1 MPITFDASSHIFKL
15 DTPSSSYAFMLF
27 SENYLVHLYYGPK
40 VPDIAP
46 LAALMDRGSYD
57 SFSPRNPALITDRSF
72 SLDFTPQ
79 EFPGPGCG
87 DYRIPAVEVR
97 SPAGDTVTDFR
108 YVSHKIYPGKP
119 ALEGLPA
126 TFAQEG
132 EAETLEVEALDPV
145 TGVKA
150 HLLYTVFA
158 QHDAIAR
165 SVRLENTGVRPV
177 DLERVMS
184 LCLDLPTMD
193 YDLIHVYG
201 RWAKENT
208 TTRTPLR
215 HGCQSFAS
223 RRGMTSHSYN
233 PFAALLRQGA
243 GEEQGEAIGVGLIYS
258 GNFSFEVEVDH
269 LGCPRL
275 AAGIEPS
282 TFCWRLEPGESFQS
296 PEAVM
301 VFSQQGLG
309 GMSRTF
315 HRLYNQHLIHGE
327 WAHKKRPLLINSW
340 EAAYFDFDAA
350 KLVEFAQEAGKLG
363 IEMLVMDDGWFGE
376 RCDDHR
382 ALGDWQVNEEKL
394 GCSLSELIAGVN
406 QAGLK
411 FGIWYEPEMI
421 SPDSDLYRAHPD
433 WAIATSGRVN
443 SQGRYQYVLDMTRK
457 EVRDNIFEQMAGV
470 LGSHKIDYVKWDCN
484 RNITEAASAAL
495 PPERQ
500 GEFFHRYVLG
510 VYDLMERVTKAFPH
524 ILLENCSGG
533 GGRFDAGMLYY
544 SPQIWTSD
552 NTDPIERL
560 SIQFGAS
567 LCYPVSSMGAHVSAN
582 PRAGIATKGAVAMM
596 GTFGYELDPRK
607 LTEEER
613 EAVKSQAA
621 AYHKDYELIRE
632 GDLYRLTDSAENRN
646 FCDWEFVSPDKERA
660 LFTRI
665 IVRRPDLVFQTLR
678 LRGLDPEKLYLEE
691 ETGRICSGA
700 LLMSAGP
707 GLCVNPWA
715 TKDGDCIVR
724 HYTAQP

>member
-27 SENYLVHLYYGPK
+27 SENYLTHLYYGPR
-40 VPDIAP
+40 VPDVAP
-46 LAALMDRGSYD
+46 LAGLMDRGSYD

-79 EFPGPGCG
+79 EFPGPGSG

-433 WAIATSGRVN
+433 WAIAASGRVN
-443 SQGRYQYVLDMTRK
+443 SQGRYQYVLDMTRR

-596 GTFGYELDPRK
+596 GTFGYELDPRR

-632 GDLYRLTDSAENRN
+632 GDLYRLTDSNENRN

-707 GLCVNPWA
+707 ALCVNPWA

>member
-1 MPITFDASSHIFKL
+1 MPITFDPSSRIFKL
-15 DTPSSSYAFMLF
+15 DTPHSSYAFLIYP
-27 SENYLVHLYYGPK
+27 EDYLVHLYYGPR
-40 VPDIAP
+40 VPDTAP
-46 LAALMDRGSYD
+46 LASLMDRGSYD
-57 SFSPRNPALITDRSF
+57 SFSPRNPALIEDRAF
-72 SLDFTPQ
+72 SLDFIPQ
-79 EFPGPGCG
+79 EFPGSGCG

-108 YVSHKIYPGKP
+108 YVSHKVCPGKP
-119 ALEGLPA
+119 ALQGLPA

-132 EAETLEVEALDPV
+132 EAETLEVELLDQT

-150 HLLYTVFA
+150 YLLYTVFA
-158 QHDAIAR
+158 RYDAIAR
-165 SVRLENTGVRPV
+165 SVRLENTGDRPV

-208 TTRTPLR
+208 KTQTPLR

-243 GEEQGEAIGVGLIYS
+243 GEEQGEAIGVNLVYS

-282 TFCWRLEPGESFQS
+282 TFRWRLEPGESFQS
-296 PEAVM
+296 PEAVI

-315 HRLYNQHLIHGE
+315 HRLYMDHLIHGE

-406 QAGLK
+406 AAGLR

-433 WAIATSGRVN
+433 WAIAASGRVN
-443 SQGRYQYVLDMTRK
+443 SQGRFQYVLDMTRQ
-457 EVRDNIFEQMAGV
+457 EVRDNIFQQMAEV
-470 LGSHKIDYVKWDCN
+470 LSHNKIDYVKWDCN

-510 VYDLMERVTKAFPH
+510 VYDLMDRVTKAFPH

-582 PRAGIATKGAVAMM
+582 PRAGIETKSAVAMM

-607 LTEEER
+607 LTQEER

-621 AYHKDYELIRE
+621 AYHKDYDLIRE
-632 GDLYRLTDSAENRN
+632 GDLYRLTDPTESRS
-646 FCDWEFVSPDKERA
+646 FCDWEFVSPDRTRA

-665 IVRRPDLVFQTLR
+665 MVRKPDCVFQTLR
-678 LRGLDPEKLYLEE
+678 LRGLDPERLYLEE
-691 ETGRICSGA
+691 ETGRVCSGA

-707 GLCVNPWA
+707 GLSVNPWA
-715 TKDGDCIVR
+715 AKDGDCLVR
-724 HYTAQP
+724 HYTAQN